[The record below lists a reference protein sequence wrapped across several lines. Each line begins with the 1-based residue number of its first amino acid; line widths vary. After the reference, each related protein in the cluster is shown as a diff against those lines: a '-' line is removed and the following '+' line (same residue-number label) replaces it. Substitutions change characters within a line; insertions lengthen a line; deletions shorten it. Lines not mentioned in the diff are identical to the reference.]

1 MKKQFDWDK
10 FKTEKIAVHCKTKE
24 EAKDFCRNM
33 HEHGMKWSDGYSYLD
48 YTNYNNYKDKTY
60 YLGNGCFCSYE
71 YCKRNEYTIL
81 EWSDYMSK
89 EFTKADLKDG
99 MIVKYRNGEMYLKFG
114 GKLINNDGFEEL
126 STFDNN
132 LKDVD
137 FSSDYDIMK
146 IYKLNL
152 TKVYCFKDI
161 FTIENIE
168 LIWERDV
175 TKHMTADEMRQ
186 KLEDLIGEKIEVEPS
201 RNEMIGV
208 LTKYCS
214 GNDRCD
220 LCCIRKECEKNGKYD
235 FWYYSTES
243 LKQCYEKVIADGK

>member
-10 FKTEKIAVHCKTKE
+10 FRNEKIAVHCKTEE
-24 EAKDFCRNM
+24 EAKDFCREM
-33 HEHGMKWSDGYSYLD
+33 HEQGTRYFYEDDYLKYMNYDKYKEKTCYYANGKYSSLE
-48 YTNYNNYKDKTY
+48 
-60 YLGNGCFCSYE
+60 FAE
-71 YCKRNEYTIL
+71 RNTSAIL
-81 EWSDYMSK
+81 EWSDYMQ
-89 EFTKADLKDG
+89 EFVKADLKDL
-99 MIVKYRNGEMYLKFG
+99 MIVEYRNGEKFLKLG
-114 GKLINNDGFEEL
+114 EKLINYNGFEAL

-132 LKDVD
+132 LKDVC

-152 TKVYCFKDI
+152 TRVYCLEDI
-161 FTIENIE
+161 FNIENLE
-168 LIWERDV
+168 LAWERDV